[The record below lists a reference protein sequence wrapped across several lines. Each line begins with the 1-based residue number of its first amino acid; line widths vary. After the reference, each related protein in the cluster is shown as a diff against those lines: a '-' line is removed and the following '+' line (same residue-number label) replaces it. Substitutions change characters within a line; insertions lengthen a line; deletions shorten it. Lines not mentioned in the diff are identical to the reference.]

1 MNRANNNQV
10 QVFDH
15 YVDPIGMRMASEF
28 HEFLVNYQLSS
39 DDANYDF
46 YTMNVED
53 TDQPIYHY
61 RNVADNIRGQ
71 EL

>member
-1 MNRANNNQV
+1 
-10 QVFDH
+10 
-15 YVDPIGMRMASEF
+15 MRMAADF
-28 HEFLVNYQLSS
+28 HEFLINYTLSP

-61 RNVADNIRGQ
+61 RNVADNIRSN
-71 EL
+71 ELQTLSVDFSHMSNYKF